1 MRSMGKGLHEG
12 RAMSKLEEEA
22 ERFIAGKYEAFQE
35 GLESG
40 TDELKE
46 FLKDNLWHS
55 HELEQVLDKIVE
67 AELWA
72 KLTARKYGIK

>member
-1 MRSMGKGLHEG
+1 MGKGVHER

-22 ERFIAGKYEAFQE
+22 ERFMAGKYEAFKD
-35 GLESG
+35 GLEAG
-40 TDELKE
+40 TDELRI
-46 FLKDNLWHS
+46 FLKDNLWQS

>member
-1 MRSMGKGLHEG
+1 MGKGLHEG

-22 ERFIAGKYEAFQE
+22 ERFMASKYKAFQE

-40 TDELKE
+40 TDELRE

-55 HELEQVLDKIVE
+55 HELEQVLDKLVE

-72 KLTARKYGIK
+72 KLTAKKYGIK